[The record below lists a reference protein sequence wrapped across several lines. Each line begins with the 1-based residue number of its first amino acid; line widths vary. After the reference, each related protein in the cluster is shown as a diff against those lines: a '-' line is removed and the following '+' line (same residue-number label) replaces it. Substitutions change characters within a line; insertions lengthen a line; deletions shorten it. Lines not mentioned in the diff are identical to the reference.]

1 MFIVNSFISPVWK
14 VNNQTP
20 TLMVTKEFSKEVLE
34 IAVSLKMKI
43 EKYYEHLDKQVIER
57 SNR

>member
-1 MFIVNSFISPVWK
+1 
-14 VNNQTP
+14 
-20 TLMVTKEFSKEVLE
+20 MVTKEISKEVLE

-57 SNR
+57 TNR